1 MPNQIDSFYRKIL
14 DDKGIKVDLEKSLW
28 IDYVFNAKTLDY
40 ISVKMNKR
48 KSTVKKML
56 RRYKIP
62 MNPKWSFGK
71 IMEGFEA
78 FYQKNGHYP
87 TATEIDYFPGL
98 PSARQIQRIYGG
110 VKEFRKLINLDITDY
125 GRGDFRSN
133 IASSVGKRGFKGEVE
148 IEKLLI
154 QRFGEICVHPEK
166 RLSNRQR
173 IDFFI
178 YANAMSFGIDV
189 FYSIYKEDIQKNI
202 NNKMVT
208 YKDILFDSYFVCLNG
223 SVSQELLD
231 LLVKNKKNLL
241 PKNIRVFS
249 YKGFLKFIKIIE
261 PLHLNTSYVSIDSK
275 NN

>member
-1 MPNQIDSFYRKIL
+1 MPNQIDAFYRRIL
-14 DDKGIKVDLEKSLW
+14 NDKGISDEVEKSLW
-28 IDYVFNAKTLDY
+28 IDYIFKAKPLDY
-40 ISVKMNKR
+40 ISKKMNKR
-48 KSTVKKML
+48 KSTVKRIL
-56 RRYKIP
+56 RKYKIP

-110 VKEFRKLINLDITDY
+110 VKAFRKLINLDITDY
-125 GRGDFRSN
+125 GRGDSRSS
-133 IASSVGKRGFKGEVE
+133 IASSVGKRGFKGEIE

-154 QRFGEICVHPEK
+154 KRFGEICVHPEK

-189 FYSIYKEDIQKNI
+189 FYSIYKGDIQTNI

-208 YKDILFDSYFVCLNG
+208 YKDIPFDLYFVCLNEG
-223 SVSQELLD
+223 VSQELLD

-241 PKNIRVFS
+241 PKNMRVFS
-249 YKGFLKFIKIIE
+249 YNEFLKFIETIE
-261 PLHLNTSYVSIDSK
+261 PLHLNTSYLSIDSK